1 MNALTVL
8 AATESGVHAVLPFPA
23 VVFGAI
29 AAVVFL
35 ALGIV
40 TWSYRD
46 VSSRHSQKWS
56 DADSANG
63 HH

>member
-1 MNALTVL
+1 MNALSVL
-8 AATESGVHAVLPFPA
+8 AAVESGAHVVLPFPA
-23 VVFGAI
+23 IIFGVI

-35 ALGIV
+35 ALGLV

-46 VSSRHSQKWS
+46 VSSRHSHKWAG
-56 DADSANG
+56 ADSANG

>member
-1 MNALTVL
+1 MIVASE
-8 AATESGVHAVLPFPA
+8 AGVALPFPPI
-23 VVFGAI
+23 VFGLI
-29 AAVVFL
+29 AAVAFL

-46 VSSRHSQKWS
+46 VSSRHSQKW
-56 DADSANG
+56 AENDSANG

>member
-1 MNALTVL
+1 MNTLFIL
-8 AATESGVHAVLPFPA
+8 ATTESGAAALPFPA
-23 VVFGAI
+23 IFFGVI

-35 ALGIV
+35 ALGLV

-56 DADSANG
+56 DSDSANG

>member
-1 MNALTVL
+1 MNALSVL
-8 AATESGVHAVLPFPA
+8 AATESVAHAALPFPA
-23 VVFGAI
+23 IVFGLI
-29 AAVVFL
+29 GAVVFL

-46 VSSRHSQKWS
+46 VSSRHSQKWADS
-56 DADSANG
+56 DSANG

>member
-1 MNALTVL
+1 MIALSVL
-8 AATESGVHAVLPFPA
+8 AATESVAHADLPFPA
-23 VVFGAI
+23 IVFGLI
-29 AAVVFL
+29 GAVVFL

-46 VSSRHSQKWS
+46 VSNRHSHKR
-56 DADSANG
+56 ADSDGASG

>member
-1 MNALTVL
+1 MNALMIF
-8 AATESGVHAVLPFPA
+8 AATESGVHAVLPFPPII
-23 VVFGAI
+23 FGLI
-29 AAVVFL
+29 AAVFFL

-56 DADSANG
+56 DGESANG